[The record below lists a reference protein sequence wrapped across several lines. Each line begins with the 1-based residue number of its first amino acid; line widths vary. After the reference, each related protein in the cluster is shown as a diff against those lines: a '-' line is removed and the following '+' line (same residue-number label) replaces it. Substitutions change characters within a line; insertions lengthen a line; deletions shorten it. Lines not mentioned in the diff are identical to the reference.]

1 MASDAI
7 IKHLNIFKRH
17 TFSFGSGFEFVMMQT
32 FNFQCTKEALHRCVI
47 PVIAL
52 TAHTGLHFAA
62 GLQSTIRFRAIL
74 AATVRMMH
82 QPCCWLLTLIGSA

>member
-17 TFSFGSGFEFVMMQT
+17 TFSIGSGFEFVMRQT
-32 FNFQCTKEALHRCVI
+32 LGFQCAKEALHRCVI
-47 PVIAL
+47 PAIAF
-52 TAHTGLHFAA
+52 TAHGGLHLLA

-82 QPCCWLLTLIGSA
+82 QPCC